1 MTETWGLLP
10 LKEIESFQTQAI
22 WHAAA
27 LTRESFEYNNVL
39 FVDWPDKPFVSVGF
53 HQDPNEELDMNYCN
67 ERGYEVYR
75 RACGGG
81 QVFLDGDQI
90 FYHMITDVNNDQLKG
105 PMRHFYEKLLD
116 PVVTTYN
123 DLGIDAKYAPVNDIV
138 AEGKKVSGNG
148 AATHGN
154 SRILTGNFILSFPSK
169 EMSKVLRVPDE
180 KFRDKIAQSLD
191 ERVGSFMSLKGSMP
205 DTDDLI
211 SRFTKNFENS
221 LDINLVEVTLPQT
234 TKDKMEEL
242 RSLYNTNDWKYEI
255 GRRSSNL
262 RAVKI
267 KGDSFVSE
275 AMHKAPGGLLKGIIV
290 TDNNVISDVTLYG
303 DVSVDPMDGLTILGK
318 SLVGVSTDTASL
330 SSAITSSLSNIDMPG
345 VSVDD
350 LVELIRKAALSHAE
364 AR

>member
-27 LTRESFEYNNVL
+27 LTREAFDYNNVL
-39 FVDWPDKPFVSVGF
+39 FIDWPDKPFVSVGF
-53 HQDPNEELDMNYCN
+53 HQDPNEELDMNYCD
-67 ERGYEVYR
+67 EQGYEVYR

-90 FYHMITDVNNDQLKG
+90 FYHMITDVNNEQLKG
-105 PMRHFYEKLLD
+105 PMGHFYEKLLA

-123 DLGIDAKYAPVNDIV
+123 ELGLEAEYAPINDIV
-138 AEGKKVSGNG
+138 VGSKKVSGNG

-191 ERVGSFMSLKGSMP
+191 ERVGSFMSINGSRP
-205 DTDDLI
+205 DTDTLI
-211 SRFTKNFENS
+211 SKFTKNFEES
-221 LDINLVEVTLPQT
+221 MDAKLVETTLPQAT
-234 TKDKMEEL
+234 SDIMNEF
-242 RSLYNTNDWKYEI
+242 RSIYNTDEWKYEV
-255 GRRSSNL
+255 GKRSSNL

-275 AMHKAPGGLLKGIIV
+275 ATHKAPGGLLKGIIV
-290 TDNNVISDVTLYG
+290 TDNNVISDATLYG
-303 DVSVDPMDGLTILGK
+303 DISVDPMDGLTILEK
-318 SLVGVSTDTASL
+318 SLVGVSTDTSSL
-330 SSAITSSLSNIDMPG
+330 TSVITSTLSNMDMPG
-345 VSVDD
+345 VSVSD
-350 LVELIRKAALSHAE
+350 LVELVSKAALSHAE
-364 AR
+364 SR